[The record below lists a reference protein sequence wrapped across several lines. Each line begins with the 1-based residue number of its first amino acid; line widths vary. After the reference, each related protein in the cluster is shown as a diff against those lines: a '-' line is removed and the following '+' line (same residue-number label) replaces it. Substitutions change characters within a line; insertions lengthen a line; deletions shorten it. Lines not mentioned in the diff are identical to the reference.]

1 MSNDKDWRETQDGLL
16 LKSIRARANGE
27 YKIADVEKAAKVF
40 KRDARFLLGR
50 LDAAKNSQDHWFCE
64 AKKLEQEL
72 CETNADNISLR
83 SRLQQIQSEKML
95 QFGFRKECEARIFVL
110 ENDLKD
116 AKFAGDKLNAQ
127 LLEQVKALG
136 SALARAN
143 DERDSARA
151 ELELVK
157 RLSGELER
165 LTIKFHNAI
174 HSTLT

>member
-1 MSNDKDWRETQDGLL
+1 MSNDNDGLL

-40 KRDARFLLGR
+40 KRDAAELLER
-50 LDAAKNSQDHWFCE
+50 LDHAKSLQDYWFCE
-64 AKKLEQEL
+64 AKKMEQDWRDAKTENL
-72 CETNADNISLR
+72 NLR
-83 SRLQQIQSEKML
+83 AQLQQIQSEKML
-95 QFGFRKECEARIFVL
+95 QFRFRKECEARIFVL

-116 AKFAGDKLNAQ
+116 AQSERDKL
-127 LLEQVKALG
+127 
-136 SALARAN
+136 
-143 DERDSARA
+143 RA

-157 RLSGELER
+157 RLSGELEH